1 MCTICHRHLAT
12 KTKKQSKKQTLF
24 SRDLALLVQAYVSM
38 IHGVIVWSP
47 PAAKTNLQS
56 KLVSL
61 FSHVLI
67 NEGGSKIGGGT
78 LLGS

>member
-1 MCTICHRHLAT
+1 M
-12 KTKKQSKKQTLF
+12 
-24 SRDLALLVQAYVSM
+24 SM